1 MKKGTKILLLI
12 VAIVTLLSLLV
23 GAFEWAATPVA
34 KALNKPVAVI
44 QSIARAIAAVAI
56 AAILVMA
63 GLMSMAAA
71 PFLGV
76 VLIAIGILTAGLT
89 LWPYLSSE

>member
-1 MKKGTKILLLI
+1 MKKSTKVLLI
-12 VAIVTLLSLLV
+12 IVALVTLVSLLV
-23 GAFEWAATPVA
+23 GAFEWAATPIGKV
-34 KALNKPVAVI
+34 LNKPVAVV
-44 QSIARAIAAVAI
+44 QSVARTMAAVAI

-76 VLIAIGILTAGLT
+76 VLIAIGVLTAGLT